1 MALIFA
7 ILGGLI
13 SRWHGGGFVSGSPKV
28 LKNILWAL
36 PIAALCYSVHD
47 GSLIAFF
54 LVLVSCLAGKSLGHG
69 RGFRLKEPM
78 KPGSSPERVEIL
90 IPKKLPLYW
99 YKVSIMSLTGLAAVS
114 GAVIAI
120 SIINPIA
127 GLIVALG
134 GAFKGVNA
142 MVFDLKTEYREFAD
156 GFAAYFCLAVAYMM
170 VSNG

>member
-1 MALIFA
+1 
-7 ILGGLI
+7 
-13 SRWHGGGFVSGSPKV
+13 
-28 LKNILWAL
+28 
-36 PIAALCYSVHD
+36 
-47 GSLIAFF
+47 
-54 LVLVSCLAGKSLGHG
+54 
-69 RGFRLKEPM
+69 M